1 MNRILK
7 IIGAVAVIN
16 IIARLFGFA
25 REVLIGYQFGT
36 GRMADSIIT
45 AYTVPNFIY
54 LVIGGALTTAFISVY
69 NRTEGDR
76 RAFVRESFTGITAVI
91 GLVTVLLII
100 FAGPVLRLLFDGLDE
115 AEYALTLR
123 LYLWMMPSAVFLVLS
138 TWLSGLL
145 NVNQKFHLSS
155 VAILVYNALFFLV
168 PLAFTGISG
177 PIAYGYGAL
186 LAAVAMVAFL
196 FLGLRRL
203 GGYSFRPKKPSG
215 GEQALLWKMALPIMF
230 GGATLQFYFLIHRIY
245 SSQLGEGAVAAVNY
259 ASKLTQFPQ
268 AILMT
273 AVTTVI
279 YPLLS
284 KKVGE
289 GDRSA
294 VESLYGRGLR
304 LLALLLIPAA
314 IYIWFFSGPV
324 TGLVFGRGNFT
335 AESVALTAPL
345 VRLFGLSIFFIS
357 LNTYI
362 TRFYYA
368 EGNSAVPVLFSVVSV
383 FAVNIAVIKLLI
395 GPLGVGAV
403 AWGTGV
409 SSAVNSGLLIWYAS
423 RKMNLS
429 IFSRH
434 ATGWRLPLVL
444 LLLVPAGAIVG
455 WLFRG
460 AGDLIAAFGGLAV
473 FGVIAVGLMK
483 VFGVKE
489 IDLILGRVL
498 RRGNG

>member
-1 MNRILK
+1 MNKFMK

-16 IIARLFGFA
+16 IVARLFGFA
-25 REVLIGYQFGT
+25 REMLIGYQFGT
-36 GRMADSIIT
+36 GRTADSIIT

-54 LVIGGALTTAFISVY
+54 LVVGGALTTAFISVY
-69 NRTEGDR
+69 HRTEGDR
-76 RAFVRESFTGITAVI
+76 RAFVRETFTGITAITGLLTVGLMI
-91 GLVTVLLII
+91 G
-100 FAGPVLRLLFDGLDE
+100 AAPVLRLLFGGLED

-155 VAILVYNALFFLV
+155 VAILIYNALFFVIPFAL
-168 PLAFTGISG
+168 TGSSG
-177 PIAYGYGAL
+177 PDAYGYGAL
-186 LAAVAMVAFL
+186 LAAVVMAAFL

-203 GGYSFRPKKPSG
+203 GGYSFRPKRPSG
-215 GEQALLWKMALPIMF
+215 GDQKLLWKMALPIMF

-284 KKVGE
+284 QKVGE

-314 IYIWFFSGPV
+314 IYIWFFAGPV
-324 TGLVFGRGNFT
+324 TGLVFGRGSFT
-335 AESVALTAPL
+335 AESVAFTAPI

-368 EGNSAVPVLFSVVSV
+368 EGNSAVPVLFSIVSV

-409 SSAVNSGLLIWYAS
+409 SSAVNSGLLIGYAS
-423 RKMNLS
+423 KKMGLS

-434 ATGWRLPLVL
+434 ASGWRLPLVL
-444 LLLVPAGAIVG
+444 LLLVPAGALSG
-455 WLFRG
+455 WLFRW
-460 AGDLIAAFGGLAV
+460 AGDLVAAVGGLAV
-473 FGVIAVGLMK
+473 FGVIAAALMK
-483 VFGVKE
+483 LAGVKE
-489 IDLILGRVL
+489 IDLLLGRLL
-498 RRGNG
+498 RRGKA